1 MNEAEIK
8 EKKERAWKYLNEKGI
23 YTLEQANELFK
34 SVEDIDFGFLATPL
48 DMVALEKKRREVFGY
63 E

>member
-1 MNEAEIK
+1 MKSEVEAL
-8 EKKERAWKYLNEKGI
+8 EKAWKHLNQRGV
-23 YTLEQANELFK
+23 YTLEQANDLFET
-34 SVEDIDFGFLATPL
+34 VEDIDFGFLATPL